1 MPMFNPVS
9 EPSFR
14 LDVAGL
20 PEPFEVLA
28 FTGKEA
34 LNEPYVFDIEL
45 LVDDA
50 QIDLASLM
58 HRSATLYFGP
68 PGNCIC
74 GQLQELVQREH
85 GLGTRLC
92 QVRLGPKLAWLAQ
105 RFSRRIF
112 SACSVPQILDQ
123 VLKEH
128 GIIAKDRRFELE
140 GDYPIRDFCTQY
152 QESDLQFLQRLCG
165 EERLH
170 FRFEHRANRHC
181 LVFDD
186 DPQQFPLSELAGFRT
201 QDGQPAVRQFQ
212 MQRRADTAVQ
222 FAQCQT
228 DLASLRSG
236 QRMMLL
242 EHPLAECSHCWLLTH
257 IEHQGSQ
264 DEPASYRNRVRAVD
278 ANTPFEP
285 PHSVIKP
292 RMYGLQRAWVVEVDE
307 LRPARDRP
315 VPVQFDW
322 LYQGEGAAPSHC
334 WLPLADPLQSV
345 ADGLLQVGAEVV
357 VSFIDGDPDQPL
369 ITGLLYRPESAEAA
383 QPEMEPP
390 GATIPAGV
398 QQWLACAEPL
408 MLLCLL
414 PGGGSFNH
422 CAQAVCTCRA
432 ATRLSQSGRS

>member
-20 PEPFEVLA
+20 PAPLEVLA

-45 LVDDA
+45 LIDDA
-50 QIDLASLM
+50 LPDLASLM

-68 PGNCIC
+68 QGNCIS
-74 GQLQELVQREH
+74 GQLQVLVQRDH
-85 GLGTRLC
+85 GTGKRLC
-92 QVRLGPKLAWLAQ
+92 QVRLGPKLTWLAQ
-105 RFSRRIF
+105 RFSQRIF

-128 GIIAKDRRFELE
+128 GIIAMDRRFDLD
-140 GDYPIRDFCTQY
+140 GDYAIRDFCTQY
-152 QESDLQFLQRLCG
+152 QESDLQFFLRLCA

-170 FRFEHRANRHC
+170 FHFEHRAHRHC
-181 LVFDD
+181 LVFGD
-186 DPQQFPLSELAGFRT
+186 DPRQLPLSELAEFRT
-201 QDGQPAVRQFQ
+201 QGTQPAVRQFQ
-212 MQRRADTAVQ
+212 LQRRDDSTVQ
-222 FAQCQT
+222 WAQCQT
-228 DLASLRSG
+228 DVASLRSG
-236 QRMMLL
+236 QRMTLL
-242 EHPLAECSHCWLLTH
+242 EHPLAECNHCWLLTH
-257 IEHQGSQ
+257 VEHQGSQ
-264 DEPASYRNRVRAVD
+264 DDQAPYRNLIRALDV
-278 ANTPFEP
+278 NGPFESL
-285 PHSVIKP
+285 HSFIKP

-322 LYQGEGAAPSHC
+322 IYQGEGAAPSHC
-334 WLPLADPLQSV
+334 WLPMADPLQS
-345 ADGLLQVGAEVV
+345 ATGGLLQEGTEVV
-357 VSFIDGDPDQPL
+357 VSFIDGDPDRPMISGLFYQPQ
-369 ITGLLYRPESAEAA
+369 SAEPA
-383 QPEMEPP
+383 PPDIPSSGSTVPP
-390 GATIPAGV
+390 GL

-422 CAQAVCTCRA
+422 CTEATCTCRA